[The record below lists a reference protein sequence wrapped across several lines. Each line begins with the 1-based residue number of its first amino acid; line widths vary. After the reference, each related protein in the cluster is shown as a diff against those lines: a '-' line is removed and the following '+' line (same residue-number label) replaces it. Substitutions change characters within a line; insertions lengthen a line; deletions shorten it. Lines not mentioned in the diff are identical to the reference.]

1 MVVKAVVFD
10 LDGTIVT
17 FNIDYLKVRAEVRA
31 FLLTENLPSSILP
44 KKGSIFEI
52 LRKAKIILENSS
64 KSSERFKKV
73 RQEVSDIAEKHEL
86 EAAKSTELF
95 QGVVKTLEALRE
107 MGLKIG
113 LCTINS
119 ERAVNHVLAR
129 FEIAGFFDAVVPRNK
144 IENVKPDAEHL
155 KAVLDILNV
164 EPHEAVVVGDGVND
178 MKCAKKLGAIAVGLA
193 TGVSSETELLKAG
206 ADLLINSITELPVTI
221 ERIDRLTD
229 KIV

>member
-1 MVVKAVVFD
+1 MAVKAIVFD

-44 KKGSIFEI
+44 KKGSIFEM

-95 QGVVKTLEALRE
+95 QGVVKTLEVLRE

-144 IENVKPDAEHL
+144 IENVKPDGEHL